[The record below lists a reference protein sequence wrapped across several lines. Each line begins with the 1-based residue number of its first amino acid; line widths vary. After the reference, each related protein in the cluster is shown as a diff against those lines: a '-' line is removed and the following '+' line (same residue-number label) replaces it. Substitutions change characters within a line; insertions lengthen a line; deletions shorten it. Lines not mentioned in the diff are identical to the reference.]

1 MKPDRLLARTVRMR
15 QSAALLNGRFRRG
28 AGSGGQQ
35 ALYPEEGRKM
45 KNGTLKG
52 VAIAGA
58 LATMMAPA
66 VAFAAKAKAAKGVHC
81 EGTNDCKGK
90 GNCKSASHDCKGKND
105 CKGQSFT
112 MAKSAKDC
120 EAMGGHMQSKKK
132 M

>member
-1 MKPDRLLARTVRMR
+1 
-15 QSAALLNGRFRRG
+15 
-28 AGSGGQQ
+28 
-35 ALYPEEGRKM
+35 M

-58 LATMMAPA
+58 LATLMAPA
-66 VAFAAKAKAAKGVHC
+66 VAFAGKAKSAEGVHC

-90 GNCKSASHDCKGKND
+90 GNCKSASHDCKGQND

-112 MAKSAKDC
+112 NEKSAKAC
-120 EAMGGHMQSKKK
+120 ETKGGKVASAKK